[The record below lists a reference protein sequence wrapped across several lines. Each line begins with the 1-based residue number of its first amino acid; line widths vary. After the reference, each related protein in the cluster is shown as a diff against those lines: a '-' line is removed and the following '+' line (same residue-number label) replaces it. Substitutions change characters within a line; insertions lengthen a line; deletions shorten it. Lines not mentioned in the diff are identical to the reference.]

1 MHPMDST
8 VYFRTH
14 VYESANYNL
23 GQTSKHYASPDNLY
37 KMKHHF
43 QLLKGTGSTGTM
55 QRQEIDLS
63 QFGLAINACKSI
75 CSMVLGGIMCAL
87 ICHPEIFRQGV
98 CECFYTGEVYVHGN
112 LKYLRSAECR
122 LFNVQDISTM
132 LWWEVLVILV
142 ASNIVIGFI
151 TFFLKRSVLGF
162 CMRTVFFK
170 KNVYFDLRLLKFIFE
185 VLRQH

>member
-1 MHPMDST
+1 
-8 VYFRTH
+8 
-14 VYESANYNL
+14 
-23 GQTSKHYASPDNLY
+23 
-37 KMKHHF
+37 
-43 QLLKGTGSTGTM
+43 
-55 QRQEIDLS
+55 
-63 QFGLAINACKSI
+63 
-75 CSMVLGGIMCAL
+75 MVLGGIMCAL
-87 ICHPEIFRQGV
+87 ICHPETFRQGV

-112 LKYLRSAECR
+112 LTYLRSAECR

-162 CMRTVFFK
+162 CMRTVFL

-185 VLRQH
+185 VLRQHWIFHIQTFRDKIEYFCSWNTKTLKSNKRNEKSQITLFIVKKELSTCTIRNLWKIKKGERLKRMV